1 MHIFKKNK
9 NVNLKSFLL
18 NLVLLFSF
26 FLTEAQTVQEQRDS
40 ILTQSESADPAQKV
54 LLYDSVSRL
63 YWSNNPDSSLY
74 YAQLAL
80 KYAQKT
86 RNDLSIAEAYNSLG
100 NAYAEMGK
108 NDEALENYRK
118 SLSLRKAAGNMLKVS
133 HSLNNMGIIYV
144 DQKKYSEAI
153 NAYKEGAAICN
164 ELNKYSDEA
173 FMQMGVA
180 QTYETINYKTNALEY
195 AIKAASLFIH
205 IDNKTGLAYTF
216 NFIGNLH
223 KDLNNSTLALEYY
236 KKANQLYKE
245 VNLQGG
251 IANTTNNLGIVFDK
265 MDRNDKALD
274 HYQEFLQMSIDSDD
288 IRSQGVAYNNIG
300 FLYAK
305 IKQYHKALEAYSKSL
320 SISQMTNDSLSI
332 MNTNNNIASVYY
344 DIGNLSEAENY
355 VNTALRHTPRNKD
368 LFYLAESHEILS
380 KVYATKSN
388 FKKAYHHQSI
398 NREIKDSLFSLKAN
412 EQIVEMQVRFE
423 TERKEKEIE
432 LLKKN
437 DEIKNLEL
445 KRQKNVN
452 SLWIGLIILLMG
464 FGILGY
470 FNLQQKKKNNKLLQE
485 KNQQLEIANKK
496 LIESEEHLT
505 ELNAT
510 KDRFFTIIAHDL
522 KNPFNALLGFSELL
536 HNNFAKY
543 SNEQSEEMIKVIFDT
558 SQSLYKLLENL
569 LQWSRSQ
576 TGGIAYNPELF
587 PLNKQVRQ
595 EVELLSHLSEKKN
608 LKIVSRVEESVVVY
622 ADINLVSI
630 IIRNLLSNAIKF
642 CNPQGKIKITA
653 IEENNMVAVK
663 VADSGVGMS
672 KQEIDKLFRLD
683 ESFSTKGTA
692 NEDGTGL
699 GLIVCKEFI
708 EKNGGKI
715 YVSSQKDSGSIFTFT
730 LPTSKSGINA

>member
-1 MHIFKKNK
+1 M
-9 NVNLKSFLL
+9 NLKSFLL
-18 NLVLLFSF
+18 NLALLFSL
-26 FLTEAQTVQEQRDS
+26 FLTEAQTVQERKDS
-40 ILTQSESADPAQKV
+40 ILTQLESADSAQKV

-74 YAQLAL
+74 YAQLAF

-86 RNDLSIAEAYNSLG
+86 RNDLSVAEAYNSLG
-100 NAYAEMGK
+100 NAYAQMGK
-108 NDEALENYRK
+108 NDEALDNYEK
-118 SLSLRKAAGNMLKVS
+118 SLSLRKAAGDMLKVS
-133 HSLNNMGIIYV
+133 HSLSNMGFIYI
-144 DQKKYSEAI
+144 DQKKYSEAL
-153 NAYKEGAAICN
+153 NAYKKGAAICN
-164 ELNKYSDEA
+164 ELNQYPDEA
-173 FMQMGVA
+173 FMQMGIA
-180 QTYETINYKTNALEY
+180 QTYKTVNNKISALDY

-205 IDNKTGLAYTF
+205 TDNKSGLAYTF
-216 NFIGNLH
+216 NFIGNIH

-245 VNLQGG
+245 LNLQRG
-251 IANTTNNLGIVFDK
+251 IANTTNNLGIAFDK
-265 MDRNDKALD
+265 MGRNDKALAY
-274 HYQEFLQMSIDSDD
+274 YQEFLQMAFDSDD
-288 IRSQGVAYNNIG
+288 IGSQGIAYNNIG

-305 IKQYHKALEAYSKSL
+305 IKQYQKALEAYSKSL
-320 SISQMTNDSLSI
+320 SISEMTNDSLSI
-332 MNTNNNIASVYY
+332 LNTNNNIASVYY
-344 DIGNLSEAENY
+344 EIGNLSKAENY
-355 VNTALRHTPRNKD
+355 VNTALRHTPRNND

-380 KVYATKSN
+380 KIYAAKN
-388 FKKAYHHQSI
+388 IFKKAYHHQSI
-398 NREIKDSLFSLKAN
+398 NREIKDSLFSMKAN

-445 KRQKNVN
+445 QRQKNVN
-452 SLWIGLIILLMG
+452 FLWIGLIMLLLG

-470 FNLQQKKKNNKLLQE
+470 FNIQQKKKNNKLLQE

-536 HNNFAKY
+536 LNNFAKY
-543 SNEQSEEMIKVIFDT
+543 SNEQSEEMIKIIFDT

-576 TGGIAYNPELF
+576 TGGIAYSPELF
-587 PLNKQVRQ
+587 PLKKQVRQ
-595 EVELLSHLSEKKN
+595 EMELLSHLSERKG
-608 LKIVSRVEESVVVY
+608 LKIMSRVEESVVVY
-622 ADINLVSI
+622 ADVNLVSI

-663 VADSGVGMS
+663 VTDSGVGMS

-683 ESFSTKGTA
+683 ESFSTKGTS
-692 NEDGTGL
+692 NEEGTGL
-699 GLIVCKEFI
+699 GLIVSKEFI
-708 EKNGGKI
+708 ERNGGKI
-715 YVSSQKDSGSIFTFT
+715 YVSSQKGYGSTFTFT